1 MRIEGIIS
9 EVLYIDESLI
19 NDDSGPESIE
29 VWDSLGHINII
40 TAIEEDF
47 DIELSP
53 EEIIEITTVRDIKK
67 LLTNKQIIFE

>member
-1 MRIEGIIS
+1 MRIEGLIS

-53 EEIIEITTVRDIKK
+53 EEIIEIITVRDIKK

>member
-1 MRIEGIIS
+1 MRIEGLIS

-53 EEIIEITTVRDIKK
+53 EEITEITTVRDIKK

>member
-1 MRIEGIIS
+1 MRIEGLIS

>member
-1 MRIEGIIS
+1 MRIEGLIS

-53 EEIIEITTVRDIKK
+53 EEIIEITSVRDIKK